1 MNKQEKKGGKG
12 LPIAI
17 LLKIKIKSNKSPSN
31 VDRLFPRQDLEV
43 HRP

>member
-1 MNKQEKKGGKG
+1 MNEQEKKRKKG
-12 LPIAI
+12 LLIA
-17 LLKIKIKSNKSPSN
+17 LLFKIKIKSNKSPSN